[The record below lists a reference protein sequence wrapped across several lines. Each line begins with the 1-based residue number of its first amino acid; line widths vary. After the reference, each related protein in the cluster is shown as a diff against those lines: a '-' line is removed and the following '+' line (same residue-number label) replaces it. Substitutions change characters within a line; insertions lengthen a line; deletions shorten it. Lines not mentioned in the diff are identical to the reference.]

1 MVKPRA
7 LNQKMWRDLWA
18 LRAQTIATAVLII
31 CGVSLLVS
39 EWSAYRSLQESRDN
53 YYRDYAFADLFAEL
67 KSASVETLFEVAKV
81 PGVQVGC
88 LSNDGSVESCGSFE
102 GAGIESFG

>member
-1 MVKPRA
+1 MRTFDGEGKGAESKNVA
-7 LNQKMWRDLWA
+7 
-18 LRAQTIATAVLII
+18 
-31 CGVSLLVS
+31 GLVGL
-39 EWSAYRSLQESRDN
+39 ESADD
-53 YYRDYAFADLFAEL
+53 RDYAFADLFAEL